1 MIDPK
6 SDYWRKN
13 IGDVVFQMMRAPADE
28 AAERLQNQFDAVE
41 GAHIMQDPEMTADK
55 AASIFNSSKLTAAK
69 AASIINDKNL
79 LAERA
84 ASIFDNANL
93 SADKAASIFDN
104 ANLSVAKLADI
115 FGNANLSNDR
125 ATSIFNLMTRAIA
138 DLASV
143 FNDADVDA
151 AKAAYV
157 TENTTKDVADL
168 ASIFDNANLSA
179 DKAASIADNTNLTEA
194 KLQSILDNTNLSI
207 QKGQEIVD
215 AMSSPSKIGTGG
227 RRGVIGDDWED
238 DKLTSRDKAATVAT
252 ALDKI
257 FQKFRPEWD
266 TANADTKISVESGYL
281 KIAASADYDLYI
293 KLTDNIT
300 EGTWKMRQKLGA
312 VNSTRGY
319 NFTLAFMLKDKDNH
333 YAAYISG
340 YDDYV
345 RFSKQ
350 IAGTVTH
357 LIAASISR
365 DTDWHEVKITR
376 DADGNFELFYDGVS
390 KGTATDTEIT
400 SGDLAIGQ
408 FQEDNDED
416 AYVDDLEVY

>member
-215 AMSSPSKIGTGG
+215 AMSDPTKIGTGG
-227 RRGVIGDDWED
+227 RRGVIGDDWND
-238 DKLTSRDKAATVAT
+238 NKMTSRDSASVTPT
-252 ALDKI
+252 ALSKI
-257 FQKFRPEWD
+257 FQNFRPEWSGTD
-266 TANADTKISVESGYL
+266 FSVSGGEIYTTKNPGYTSTPSI
-281 KIAASADYDLYI
+281 IAVGTWGFKA
-293 KLTDNIT
+293 KLGDTDNSYDWRIVFISSAT
-300 EGTWKMRQKLGA
+300 GDSGDGYVFYKYGGGSFRLARLDSGTYTDLI
-312 VNSTRGY
+312 ST
-319 NFTLAFMLKDKDNH
+319 T
-333 YAAYISG
+333 
-340 YDDYV
+340 
-345 RFSKQ
+345 
-350 IAGTVTH
+350 
-357 LIAASISR
+357 ASS
-365 DTDWHEVKITR
+365 DTNYHEYKVTR
-376 DADGNFELFYDGVS
+376 DSDGNMEIFEDGVS
-390 KGTATDTEIT
+390 KGTTVDTTYT
-400 SGDLAIGQ
+400 SSSYIVLRGSYGAY
-408 FQEDNDED
+408 FDN
-416 AYVDDLEVY
+416 LEVG